1 MIKKAWINLPVKDP
15 KKSIEFFNQL
25 GLSEDPRYGDCLVI
39 GDVIVMLFPEPSF
52 KNSTL
57 NEIADTKQGT
67 EVLITIEAGN
77 KEEVDEMVEKAEKAG
92 GTIFSKPNVHGWMY
106 GAGFSDLDGH
116 RWNVLYIGE

>member
-15 KKSIEFFNQL
+15 KKSIEFFNHL

-77 KEEVDEMVEKAEKAG
+77 KEEVDEMVEKAEKG
-92 GTIFSKPNVHGWMY
+92 RRYN
-106 GAGFSDLDGH
+106 L
-116 RWNVLYIGE
+116 